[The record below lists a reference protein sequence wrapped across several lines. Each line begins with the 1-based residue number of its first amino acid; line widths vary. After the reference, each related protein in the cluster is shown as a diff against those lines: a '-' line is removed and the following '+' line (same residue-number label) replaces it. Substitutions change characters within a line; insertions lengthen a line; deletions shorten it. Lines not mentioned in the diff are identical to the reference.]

1 MSQQAEIAE
10 IATLSNHWLIEK
22 LEAVRATFEN
32 DTYKSLLSHK
42 SLKKC
47 YDLLLEKKTI
57 LEGQTKSKRSRRQR
71 VRNIFMEVF
80 RSVGSEV
87 FVLCVLAA
95 PITKLSETKLE
106 DILADI
112 QTWWNTAEHPQE
124 LTVAAERFCADNSI
138 SALIP
143 PSRKRSLLQVTATTG
158 KKASLV
164 LNKLITD
171 S

>member
-10 IATLSNHWLIEK
+10 IATLSNHWLIGK
-22 LEAVRATFEN
+22 LEAVRVTFEN
-32 DTYKSLLSHK
+32 DTHKPLLPHK

-47 YDLLLEKKTI
+47 YDLLFEKKAI

-87 FVLCVLAA
+87 FVLCILAA
-95 PITKLSETKLE
+95 PITKLSEIKLE

-124 LTVAAERFCADNSI
+124 LTVAAEQFCVDNSI

-143 PSRKRSLLQVTATTG
+143 PSRKRSLSQVTITTG